1 MLKNNI
7 KRKNGSIVDKYPTPR
22 YYFPKRFN
30 LIVLG
35 FLALTVCYTTRTLLS
50 TCVIFMNKEFHYGST
65 FKGVL
70 LAAFSMGYSTTQ
82 LTAQFLCDKF
92 GSKRIIL
99 FGLTMSICTLFIVP
113 IAAPYKAA
121 IVLVRVFCGI
131 FQGIV
136 MPSLNLLIANYF
148 PITQRSTCAGMI
160 WAGVYAGNVGISFIS
175 PVLLEYLNWRDCFYI
190 VGSVCIIMWGIPWA
204 IFIRDNP
211 KDLIGIHENEIRFI
225 NQIAPVEVKL
235 KTLTQSQVVNIKTI
249 METGNTIKPM
259 EENEKQQQQIQ
270 NNTSDFKMLH
280 SSSNSTSTVESS
292 TESLNSMISDEG
304 GEQTTSS
311 ELTIEEPKQ
320 IKEDTEKEDERLPY
334 SVAFKKLI
342 TSRGMLTIVY
352 LNISCNWAYFLL
364 LGWLPTWLSKELGIN
379 VGYKFAFFNA
389 LPFILCLAISVGF
402 GRLSDKLLSM
412 GVRKIILRKTFGGLC
427 YGIPGVFLLM
437 VSLVI
442 PNHSTVTKIA
452 FVTISIAANGFS
464 NTSYQLVTLDLS
476 SKYSG
481 VSMGIANI
489 CSAIPAFIG
498 PLVGGFLLE
507 SFHGDWNKIFLI
519 SSSFYLFGTII
530 WLIFL
535 KVDNVI

>member
-1 MLKNNI
+1 MLKNNVNSDC
-7 KRKNGSIVDKYPTPR
+7 KNRKNGRMTDRYPTPR

-70 LAAFSMGYSTTQ
+70 LASFSMGYSTTQ
-82 LTAQFLCDKF
+82 LTAQFLCDRF

-175 PVLLEYLNWRDCFYI
+175 PVLLDYLNWRDCFYI
-190 VGSVCIIMWGIPWA
+190 VGGVCIIMWVIPWT

-225 NQIAPVEVKL
+225 NQTAPVEVKL
-235 KTLTQSQVVNIKTI
+235 KTLTQSQVVNIKSI
-249 METGNTIKPM
+249 METGNSSKGIV
-259 EENEKQQQQIQ
+259 EKQIKTDG
-270 NNTSDFKMLH
+270 NGDGGSDFKMLH
-280 SSSNSTSTVESS
+280 SSSNSTSTVESL
-292 TESLNSMISDEG
+292 TESLNSMVSDEG
-304 GEQTTSS
+304 DQSSTELAIEEQT
-311 ELTIEEPKQ
+311 Q
-320 IKEDTEKEDERLPY
+320 IKDEERLPY
-334 SVAFKKLI
+334 FVAFKKLI

-412 GVRKIILRKTFGGLC
+412 GVRKIVLRKTFGGLC

-442 PNHSTVTKIA
+442 PSHSTVIKIA

-519 SSSFYLFGTII
+519 SSSFYLFGTIV

>member
-1 MLKNNI
+1 MFKKNVSGDCKNSE
-7 KRKNGSIVDKYPTPR
+7 NGSMADKYQTPR

-82 LTAQFLCDKF
+82 LFAQFLCDKF
-92 GSKRIIL
+92 GSKRVIL

-113 IAAPYKAA
+113 IAAPYKVA

-136 MPSLNLLIANYF
+136 MPSLNLLIAKYF

-160 WAGVYAGNVGISFIS
+160 WAGIYAGNVGISFIS
-175 PVLLEYLNWRDCFYI
+175 PVLLDYLNWRECFYI
-190 VGSVCIIMWGIPWA
+190 VGSVCIVMWGIPWM

-211 KDLIGIHENEIRFI
+211 KDLMGIHENEIHFI
-225 NQIAPVEVKL
+225 NQTAPVEVKL
-235 KTLTQSQVVNIKTI
+235 RTLTQSQVVNIKSI
-249 METGNTIKPM
+249 METGNSTS
-259 EENEKQQQQIQ
+259 ENKEKII
-270 NNTSDFKMLH
+270 NNTENSGNDFKMLH
-280 SSSNSTSTVESS
+280 SSSSSTSTVEST
-292 TESLNSMISDEG
+292 TESLNSMVSDEG
-304 GEQTTSS
+304 
-311 ELTIEEPKQ
+311 ELIPSTIVDEEKQ
-320 IKEDTEKEDERLPY
+320 MKDDERLPY
-334 SVAFKKLI
+334 FVAFKKLI

-364 LGWLPTWLSKELGIN
+364 LGWLPTWLSKELGVN

-437 VSLVI
+437 VSVII
-442 PNHSTVTKIA
+442 PNHSTVIKIA

-519 SSSFYLFGTII
+519 SSSFYLFGTIV

>member
-1 MLKNNI
+1 MLKNSNVNSDY
-7 KRKNGSIVDKYPTPR
+7 KNSKNDKYPTPKF
-22 YYFPKRFN
+22 YFPKRFN

-35 FLALTVCYTTRTLLS
+35 FLALTICYTTRTLLS
-50 TCVIFMNKEFHYGST
+50 TCVIFMNKEYHYGST

-70 LAAFSMGYSTTQ
+70 LAAFSMGYTTTQ

-99 FGLTMSICTLFIVP
+99 FGLTMSICTLFLVP

-175 PVLLEYLNWRDCFYI
+175 PVLLEYLNWRECFYI
-190 VGSVCIIMWGIPWA
+190 VGGACIIMWVVPWA
-204 IFIRDNP
+204 IFISDNP

-225 NQIAPVEVKL
+225 NQTAPVEVKL

-249 METGNTIKPM
+249 METGKSSKIK
-259 EENEKQQQQIQ
+259 ENSQ
-270 NNTSDFKMLH
+270 NKNGGNDFQMLH

-292 TESLNSMISDEG
+292 TESLNSMISDDVELK
-304 GEQTTSS
+304 TSS
-311 ELTIEEPKQ
+311 DITIENSKKQ
-320 IKEDTEKEDERLPY
+320 INDEDERLPY

-342 TSRGMLTIVY
+342 SSRGMLTIVY

-389 LPFILCLAISVGF
+389 LPFILCLAISIGF

-427 YGIPGVFLLM
+427 YGIPGIFLLM

-442 PNHSTVTKIA
+442 PSHSTATKIA

-519 SSSFYLFGTII
+519 SSSFYLFGTIV